1 MNAFL
6 ELTDLARRLAQEDPP
21 RTVVAFERRARAETL
36 VVCSVALVGLLS
48 AVVSIA
54 RMGRLESVEPAAF
67 PATLANPSAEFRALE
82 VPRTSAPAPDSVAEF
97 CEGIPAL
104 PSRSRPGSRDSWSER
119 DFRAEFL
126 ALTDEGELAARVG
139 AALDSG
145 ASRSEVLAGLQ
156 ALVLRDAALAPAL
169 VGRAARELGLQSD
182 AHGESVPRG
191 VVAWLEREAP
201 RRETARAAL
210 EAIALDGAVATQVR
224 AAALR
229 AWIAALPD
237 DELGL
242 AVARFGREAD
252 ETVYASA
259 LSSLE
264 LRQHRADEDWRD

>member
-48 AVVSIA
+48 AVVSIV
-54 RMGRLESVEPAAF
+54 RMGRIENVESAAF
-67 PATLANPSAEFRALE
+67 PAMLSQPSAEVRTLE
-82 VPRTSAPAPDSVAEF
+82 IARMSAPAPDAVAES
-97 CEGIPAL
+97 CEEVPAL

-119 DFRAEFL
+119 EFRAEFL
-126 ALTDEGELAARVG
+126 ALTGEGELAARVG

-210 EAIALDGAVATQVR
+210 EAIALDGAVDTQVR

-264 LRQHRADEDWRD
+264 LRRHRADEDWRD